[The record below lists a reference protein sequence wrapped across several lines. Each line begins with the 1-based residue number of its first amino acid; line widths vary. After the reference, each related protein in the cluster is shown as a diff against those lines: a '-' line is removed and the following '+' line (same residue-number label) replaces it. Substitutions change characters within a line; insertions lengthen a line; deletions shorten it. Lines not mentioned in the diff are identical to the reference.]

1 MSKEITFDEIV
12 AQIRTI
18 IPRSEIL
25 LEEVP
30 APSKLAPHAF
40 ALTADVLD
48 DAATARFVL
57 LHDPA
62 GQEGWLGK
70 FRCVTFVRAAV
81 DEEMATDPMV
91 SNIGWTWLIEALAKY
106 DCAYIEP
113 SGTVTRVSS
122 TSFGSLDER
131 EDDSEL
137 EVRASWTPADGNN
150 IPNHIRAWL
159 DLLAHTA
166 GLEPVAEG
174 IAHLPR
180 STSSAK

>member
-1 MSKEITFDEIV
+1 
-12 AQIRTI
+12 
-18 IPRSEIL
+18 
-25 LEEVP
+25 
-30 APSKLAPHAF
+30 
-40 ALTADVLD
+40 
-48 DAATARFVL
+48 
-57 LHDPA
+57 
-62 GQEGWLGK
+62 
-70 FRCVTFVRAAV
+70 
-81 DEEMATDPMV
+81 MATDPMV

-137 EVRASWTPADGNN
+137 EVRASWTPVDGNN

-174 IAHLPR
+174 IAQLPR